1 MFNWVTRLRES
12 DEDQYQRALAF
23 GLATLG
29 AALFVAIAT
38 FIIAFEDIFERDE
51 TAGLRVGSIAA
62 ADVRA
67 SASITYISDVL
78 TSRAQRD
85 AAAAIPPSYDP
96 PDPAVARQQLQLLR
110 QILDYIDNIR
120 ADPYGT
126 IPQKIA
132 DLNAINSLTLDEA
145 VIRAILEFDEENW
158 DAVNGEAELVL
169 ERVMR
174 ESIREADLNL
184 VRDQL
189 PTQVSVRFTPRSAG
203 VVVAMV
209 EDLVRPNRLPN
220 PEATEAARQAAI
232 ANTPTQSRSFER
244 GQIVVRAGT
253 RVDELDYEALQMLGL
268 LQAPDRRLEMV
279 GRGLLASLLVLVAS
293 GLYIGRRMRGLFTRG
308 RFLALLAT
316 IFLGMLAGARVFWNG
331 DQIYVFPT
339 AALALL
345 FVALTGPELA
355 IFGSVGLGLL
365 VGVMSGN
372 SLELMALVA
381 FGGCIGALSMRRS
394 ERLNSYFIAGGI
406 IAVANAVVVI
416 MFNLSISSAEDA
428 RHLSELIVL
437 SMANGIFS
445 AFVALAGI
453 YLFTLVF
460 NLPTSLKLMELNQ
473 PNQPLLQRLLRE
485 APGTYQHSL
494 QVANLSEQAANAI
507 GANAELVRVAALY
520 HDVGK
525 ILNPMFF
532 VENQAESVNPHDGLN
547 DPYRSA
553 DIILSHVTDGE
564 KLARQYR
571 LPARIRDFILEH
583 HGTTLVSYF
592 YSRAVEQAGDT
603 ESVDIEQ
610 FTYPGP
616 RPQSRE
622 TAILMLADSSESTVR
637 ARKPA
642 NKNEIAEI
650 VQQIIDVRTRDGQLD
665 DSGLTLS
672 NLKTIRTIFVDMLQA
687 VFHPRINYPAM
698 GEGRA
703 PERPALG
710 TPRVAPETATSVKGE
725 LLDASLYHLPPR
737 AEGTADAP
745 PDAQDAP
752 PDSVSI
758 KLYTQEIAPIREEAD
773 DDDDRPL
780 QDVPPLRRTQ
790 RMNGVSSTQ
799 EMKPAEEEPDDRNRN
814 SE

>member
-1 MFNWVTRLRES
+1 MLNWVARLREG
-12 DEDQYQRALAF
+12 DEGQSQRALSVS
-23 GLATLG
+23 LATLG
-29 AALFVAIAT
+29 AVLFVAVAT
-38 FIIAFEDIFERDE
+38 FIIAFNDILERDD
-51 TAGLRVGSIAA
+51 TAGLRVGGIAA
-62 ADVRA
+62 SDVRA
-67 SASITYISDVL
+67 PASITYISEVL
-78 TSRAQRD
+78 TSRAQRE
-85 AAAAIPPSYDP
+85 AANAITPVYDP
-96 PDPAVARQQLQLLR
+96 PDPSVSRQQLQLLG
-110 QILDYIDNIR
+110 QILDYIENVR

-132 DLNAINSLTLDEA
+132 DLDAITALTLDES
-145 VIRAILEFDEENW
+145 VMRVILELDEENW
-158 DAVNGEAELVL
+158 RAVDDEAELVL

-174 ESIREADLNL
+174 ESIRESDLSL
-184 VRDQL
+184 IRDQL
-189 PTQVSVRFTPRSAG
+189 PTQVSVRFSPRSAAI
-203 VVVAMV
+203 VVALV
-209 EDLVRPNRLPN
+209 EDLIRPNRLPN
-220 PEATEAARQAAI
+220 PEATEAARQTAI

-253 RVDELDYEALQMLGL
+253 RVDELDYEALQKLGL
-268 LQAPDRRLEMV
+268 LQAPDRRLELI
-279 GRGLLASLLVLVAS
+279 GRGMLASLLVLVAT

-316 IFLGMLAGARVFWNG
+316 IFLGVLAGARVFWSG

-355 IFGSVGLGLL
+355 LFGSVGLGLL
-365 VGVMSGN
+365 IGVMAGN
-372 SLELMALVA
+372 SLEIMALVA

-394 ERLNSYFIAGGI
+394 ERLNSYFIAGAI

-416 MFNLSISSAEDA
+416 MFNLNLLGSEEAI
-428 RHLSELIVL
+428 RLSELIVL
-437 SMANGIFS
+437 SMANGLFS
-445 AFVALAGI
+445 AFAALAGI
-453 YLFTLVF
+453 YMFTLVF

-507 GANAELVRVAALY
+507 GANAEMVRVAALY

-532 VENQAESVNPHDGLN
+532 VENQAENVNPHDGLN

-553 DIILSHVTDGE
+553 DIIIGHVTDGE

-571 LPARIRDFILEH
+571 LPARIRDFIIEH
-583 HGTTLVSYF
+583 HGTTMVSYF
-592 YSRAVEQAGDT
+592 YNRAVEQAGDA
-603 ESVDIEQ
+603 EAVDVEQ

-622 TAILMLADSSESTVR
+622 TAILMLADSCESTVR

-650 VQQIIDVRTRDGQLD
+650 VQQIMDARTRDGQLD

-687 VFHPRINYPAM
+687 VFHPRINYPAA

-703 PERPALG
+703 PRI
-710 TPRVAPETATSVKGE
+710 APETAAGVRSEIADTS
-725 LLDASLYHLPPR
+725 YLPAR
-737 AEGTADAP
+737 ADGAAETP
-745 PDAQDAP
+745 PEAQDTPAE
-752 PDSVSI
+752 SVAI
-758 KLYTQEIAPIREEAD
+758 RLYTQDLTPIRDESEIED

-790 RMNGVSSTQ
+790 RTNGVSSTQ
-799 EMKPAEEEPDDRNRN
+799 EMKPVEGEPDDRDRN
-814 SE
+814 PE

>member
-1 MFNWVTRLRES
+1 MLDWVARLRANEEQS
-12 DEDQYQRALAF
+12 QRALGV
-23 GLATLG
+23 GLAILG
-29 AALFVAIAT
+29 AVLFVVVAT
-38 FIIAFEDIFERDE
+38 FIIAFDDLLQRDD
-51 TAGLRVGSIAA
+51 AQALRVGSVTTQ
-62 ADVRA
+62 DVRA
-67 SASITYISDVL
+67 PASLTYISDVL
-78 TSRAQRD
+78 TSRAQFE
-85 AAAAIPPSYDP
+85 AAQAVTPIYDP
-96 PDPAVARQQLQLLR
+96 PDPNVARQQLQLLR
-110 QILDYIDNIR
+110 QILDFIENVR

-126 IPQKIA
+126 PAQKLT
-132 DLNAINSLTLDEA
+132 DLNAITALTLDEQ
-145 VIRAILEFDEENW
+145 VMRAILELDEESW
-158 DAVNGEAELVL
+158 RAVDGEAELVL

-174 ESIREADLNL
+174 ESIRESDLEP

-189 PTQVSVRFTPRSAG
+189 LTQVSVRFTPRSVS
-203 VVVAMV
+203 VVVALV

-220 PEATEAARQAAI
+220 PAATEAARQAAV
-232 ANTPTQSRSFER
+232 NSTPTQSRSFER
-244 GQIVVRAGT
+244 GQIVVRAGA
-253 RVDELDYEALQMLGL
+253 RLDDIDYEALQKLGL
-268 LQAPDRRLEMV
+268 LQAPDRRLEMA
-279 GRGLLASLLVLVAS
+279 GRGLLASLLVLVVI
-293 GLYIGRRMRGLFTRG
+293 GLYIGRRLRGLFSRG

-316 IFLGMLAGARVFWNG
+316 IFLGVLAGARVFGGG
-331 DQIYVFPT
+331 DAIYLYPT
-339 AALALL
+339 AAMALL

-355 IFGSVGLGLL
+355 VFAAVGLGLL
-365 VGVMSGN
+365 VGVMMDN
-372 SLELMALVA
+372 SLELASLVA
-381 FGGCIGALSMRRS
+381 LGGAIGALTLRRS
-394 ERLNSYFIAGGI
+394 ERLNSYFLAGAVV
-406 IAVANAVVVI
+406 AVANAVVVT
-416 MFNLSISSAEDA
+416 MFNLGTSGGDEAA
-428 RHLSELIVL
+428 RLGELIIFSL
-437 SMANGIFS
+437 ANGVFS
-445 AFVALAGI
+445 AMASLAGI

-532 VENQAESVNPHDGLN
+532 VENQAEGVNPHDGLN

-553 DIILSHVTDGE
+553 DIIIGHVTDGE

-592 YSRAVEQAGDT
+592 YNRAVEQSGDE

-622 TAILMLADSSESTVR
+622 TAILMLADGCESTVR

-642 NKNEIAEI
+642 NKGEIDDI
-650 VQQIIDVRTRDGQLD
+650 VQQIIDARTRDGQLD

-672 NLKTIRTIFVDMLQA
+672 NLKTIRLIFVDMLQA
-687 VFHPRINYPAM
+687 VFHPRINYPA
-698 GEGRA
+698 EDVRA
-703 PERPALG
+703 LPERRAG
-710 TPRVAPETATSVKGE
+710 MRATAE
-725 LLDASLYHLPPR
+725 LVGIKLDSMDEMVYRPPR
-737 AEGTADAP
+737 PADPVSDEPSEAEDAP
-745 PDAQDAP
+745 SEVVLHKTQ
-752 PDSVSI
+752 S
-758 KLYTQEIAPIREEAD
+758 QEIPVSDEERE

-790 RMNGVSSTQ
+790 RMNGVNTTQ
-799 EMKPAEEEPDDRNRN
+799 EMKPVEQEPDDRDRS

>member
-1 MFNWVTRLRES
+1 MLNWVARLREGEEGQS
-12 DEDQYQRALAF
+12 QRALAIS
-23 GLATLG
+23 LAILG
-29 AALFVAIAT
+29 AALFVAVAT
-38 FIIAFEDIFERDE
+38 FIIAFDDILDRDDA
-51 TAGLRVGSIAA
+51 AGLRVGSVAA
-62 ADVRA
+62 GDVRA
-67 SASITYISDVL
+67 PASVTYISDVL
-78 TSRAQRD
+78 TTRAQRD
-85 AAAAIPPSYDP
+85 AAAAVSPIYDP
-96 PDPAVARQQLQLLR
+96 PDPAVSRQQLQLLR
-110 QILDYIDNIR
+110 QILDYIENVR

-126 IPQKIA
+126 TPQKII
-132 DLNAINSLTLDEA
+132 DLDAITALTLDEA
-145 VIRAILEFDEENW
+145 IIRAILELDEESW
-158 DAVNGEAELVL
+158 SAVDGEAELVL

-174 ESIREADLNL
+174 ESIREADLTL

-189 PTQVSVRFTPRSAG
+189 PTQVSVRFTPRSAA
-203 VVVAMV
+203 VVVALV

-232 ANTPTQSRSFER
+232 TNTPSQSRSFER

-253 RVDELDYEALQMLGL
+253 RLDDVDYEALQKLGL
-268 LQAPDRRLEMV
+268 LQAPDRRLEII
-279 GRGLLASLLVLVAS
+279 GRGLLASLLVLVAT

-308 RFLALLAT
+308 RFMALLAT
-316 IFLGMLAGARVFWNG
+316 IFLGVLAGARVFWNG

-345 FVALTGPELA
+345 FVALIGPELA
-355 IFGSVGLGLL
+355 IFASVGLGLL
-365 VGVMSGN
+365 IGVMAGN

-381 FGGCIGALSMRRS
+381 FGGCIGALAMRRS
-394 ERLNSYFIAGGI
+394 ERLNSYFIAGAI

-416 MFNLSISSAEDA
+416 MFNLNVFGSEDA
-428 RHLSELIVL
+428 IRLSELIVL
-437 SMANGIFS
+437 SLANGLFS
-445 AFVALAGI
+445 AFAALAGI

-553 DIILSHVTDGE
+553 DIIISHVTDGE

-571 LPARIRDFILEH
+571 LPARIRDFIIEH

-592 YSRAVEQAGDT
+592 YNRAVEQAGDE

-616 RPQSRE
+616 RPQTRE
-622 TAILMLADSSESTVR
+622 TAILMLADSCESTVR

-650 VQQIIDVRTRDGQLD
+650 VQQIMDARTRDGQLD
-665 DSGLTLS
+665 ESGLTLS
-672 NLKTIRTIFVDMLQA
+672 NLKMIRSIFVDMLQA
-687 VFHPRINYPAM
+687 VFHPRINYPAV
-698 GEGRA
+698 GEGR
-703 PERPALG
+703 PSERPALG
-710 TPRVAPETATSVKGE
+710 APRATQEMLAGGKGE
-725 LLDASLYHLPPR
+725 LTDASPYL
-737 AEGTADAP
+737 AP
-745 PDAQDAP
+745 SPENQPEPQEAAP
-752 PDSVSI
+752 ESVSI
-758 KLYTQEIAPIREEAD
+758 KLSTQEMTPIREDAEVD
-773 DDDDRPL
+773 DYDDDRPL

-799 EMKPAEEEPDDRNRN
+799 EMKPVEGEPDDRDRRT
-814 SE
+814 E